1 MTMLT
6 TGDCARILNAA
17 CESPDGFTAAFI
29 LAEVDE
35 GSLHARVNDQRK
47 SRRRVRIHPEDFV
60 IYLSKRHARVL
71 ERALQHPDLS
81 DVPRGTD
88 NQLAS

>member
-1 MTMLT
+1 MLT

-17 CESPDGFTAAFI
+17 LESPDGFTAAFI
-29 LAEVDE
+29 LAEVDDDR
-35 GSLHARVNDQRK
+35 LYARINDRRT

-60 IYLSKRHARVL
+60 AYLAKRHARIL
-71 ERALQHPDLS
+71 DRAKAHPLLS
-81 DVPRGTD
+81 DVPRGTP